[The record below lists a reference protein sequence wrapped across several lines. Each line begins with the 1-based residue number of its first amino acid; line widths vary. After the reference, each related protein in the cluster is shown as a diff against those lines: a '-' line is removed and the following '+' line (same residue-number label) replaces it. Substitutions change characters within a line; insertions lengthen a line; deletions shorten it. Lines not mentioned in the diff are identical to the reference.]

1 MVAVEITPDIREMIN
16 ELRLTRATLAQLE
29 ETNSQVSF
37 VVWEAANDPVY
48 NQEQEE
54 ERKAA

>member
-37 VVWEAANDPVY
+37 VV
-48 NQEQEE
+48 
-54 ERKAA
+54 